1 MRGHGLIAAWLM
13 CVFACGGD
21 ARPPELGG
29 SALGESDSDG
39 GGASSTAGNNVTG
52 SGREAGSPGSS
63 GAPAQIPGTSPGGGT
78 RLTNGFSLTAQ
89 MYDSVT
95 GNPMQGVSICL
106 LNSPSTCVTTVA
118 DGSFA
123 IQGVQPT
130 GSGITGTMSGYVV
143 GVWPAAP
150 TANVSGWSLNMR
162 STTRMAALAEQA
174 GAEFGT
180 TGAIYF
186 QVTDGNK
193 DALAGVSISTS
204 MGGKPAYFTGDGTGL
219 SGTLTQSTSAGNGY
233 VFELPAGTVD
243 VRFSAAGRACLRS
256 GAVGWPPAD
265 GTQTT
270 SMPIAAGQ
278 VSIVWAVCQ

>member
-1 MRGHGLIAAWLM
+1 VRGRGLVAGWVT

-39 GGASSTAGNNVTG
+39 GASSTAGNNAAG
-52 SGREAGSPGSS
+52 SGAEAGSPGSG
-63 GAPAQIPGTSPGGGT
+63 GASAQIPGTSPGGGT
-78 RLTNGFSLTAQ
+78 MGTNGFSLAAQ

-95 GNPMQGVSICL
+95 GNPMQGVSMCL

-123 IQGVQPT
+123 IQGVLPT

-162 STTRMAALAEQA
+162 STTRMAALAMQV

-193 DALAGVSISTS
+193 DALAGVSVSTS
-204 MGGKPAYFTGDGTGL
+204 VGGKPAYFAGDGTGL

-243 VRFSAAGRACLRS
+243 VRFSAAGRACARS
-256 GAVGWPPAD
+256 GAIGWPPAD
-265 GTQTT
+265 GTETT
-270 SMPIAAGQ
+270 SMPIVAGQ
-278 VSIVWAVCQ
+278 VSSVWAVCQ